1 MVLTKPKLTSP
12 RQEIP
17 VMHSILAVAI
27 NTIKQALRIKVAV
40 VFTILLLV
48 LLPALGFTATGDE
61 TLKGRLQTFVSY
73 AVSLTSFLLCLLTII
88 VSIYTVT
95 SDIEQRQIFTVITKP
110 IRRYQLLLGKLIG
123 VIVLDVILLCLFSAI
138 IYSITIYIPKF
149 TKPSEQELLDANNAF
164 FTARASLNVPQ
175 EDVTDVV
182 TNRYKELASKGELPT
197 DVPRDEII
205 AQLTKQAQLARR
217 AAGVGEPLLWEFKN
231 VKPLSENLFIRFKY
245 DVSVNPPDSQVWGRW
260 FVGDYQFFKYGTQSK
275 TPIFDKVFKHSVRDF
290 HEIEVPAEVVPEN
303 GHLAVAFRNE
313 PINNVAIIFPP
324 DGLEVLYKAD
334 SFTGNFIR
342 TIFLILFRLIF
353 LACLGTLAASFL
365 SFPVAILFCFVIFF
379 TASFSGFVLESFTF
393 LSENISTVYSYSL
406 KWVIQ
411 LLPQFDKYN
420 PTKFL
425 VPARLLSWSLL
436 ARCVLWMVCI
446 KAFLILIFS
455 LVIFRY
461 REIAR
466 ITV

>member
-1 MVLTKPKLTSP
+1 
-12 RQEIP
+12 
-17 VMHSILAVAI
+17 MHSIRAVAI
-27 NTIKQALRIKVAV
+27 NTIKQALRMKVAV

-48 LLPALGFTATGDE
+48 LLPVLGITATGDE

-73 AVSLTSFLLCLLTII
+73 ALSLTSFLLCLLTII

-110 IRRYQLLLGKLIG
+110 IRRYQLLLGKLLG

-138 IYSITIYIPKF
+138 IYTITIYTPKF
-149 TKPSEQELLDANNAF
+149 TKASEEEIIEANNGF
-164 FTARASLNVPQ
+164 FTARASLNVP
-175 EDVTDVV
+175 EVDVTQEV
-182 TNRYKELASKGELPT
+182 TDRYKELDSKGELPAN
-197 DVPRDEII
+197 VPRDEII
-205 AQLTKQAQLARR
+205 AQLTQQAQLAKR
-217 AAGVGEPLLWEFKN
+217 AATVGEPLLWEFKN
-231 VKPLSENLFIRFKY
+231 VKPLAENIFIKFKY
-245 DVSVNPPDSQVWGRW
+245 DVSINPPDSQVWGRW
-260 FVGDYQFFKYGTQSK
+260 FVGDYEFFKYGTQSK
-275 TPIFDKVFKHSVRDF
+275 TPIYDEIHKSSVRDF
-290 HEIEVPAEVVPEN
+290 HEIEVPADVVPEN

-313 PINNVAIIFPP
+313 PLNSVAIIFPP

-334 SFTGNFIR
+334 SFTNNFIR
-342 TIFLILFRLIF
+342 VVLLILFRLIF
-353 LACLGTLAASFL
+353 LACLGTLASSFL
-365 SFPVAILFCFVIFF
+365 SFPVAILFCFVVFF
-379 TASFSGFVLESFTF
+379 TASFSGFVLESFNF
-393 LSENISTVYSYSL
+393 LGENIGAVYSYSL

-420 PTKFL
+420 PSKFL
-425 VPARLLSWSLL
+425 VPARLLTWSFLAKCALL
-436 ARCVLWMVCI
+436 MVCI